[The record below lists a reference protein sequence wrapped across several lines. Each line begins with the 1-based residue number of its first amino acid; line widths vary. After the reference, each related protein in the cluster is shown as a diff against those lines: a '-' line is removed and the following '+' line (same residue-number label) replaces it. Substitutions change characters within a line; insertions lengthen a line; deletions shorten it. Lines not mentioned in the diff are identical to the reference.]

1 MPRRP
6 VLEFWYDFASTYS
19 YLSVMRIEAMAE
31 QAGVTLRWRPFLLG
45 PIFQANGWTSS
56 PFTLFPAKGRYMWRD
71 MARECARLDL
81 PLKRPEPFPQ
91 HSLMAARVA
100 IAGIDA
106 GWCPAFTRALFH
118 AQFGEG
124 RTISDP
130 ELLTAILN
138 ELGQNA
144 GQVLKDATSEP
155 VKTRLKVM
163 TEEARSRGI
172 FGAPSFLTE
181 DGDLFWGNDRL
192 EQALEAASGTA

>member
-19 YLSVMRIEAMAE
+19 YLAVMRIEALAE
-31 QAGVTLRWRPFLLG
+31 AAGVTLHWRPFLLG

-56 PFTLFPAKGRYMWRD
+56 PFNLFPAKGRYMWRD

-106 GWCPAFTRALFH
+106 GWCPAFTKALFQ

-130 ELLTAILN
+130 ELLTNILSG
-138 ELGQNA
+138 LGQSA
-144 GQVLKDATSEP
+144 GQILKDATSEP
-155 VKTRLKVM
+155 IKTRLKVM

-192 EQALEAASGTA
+192 EQALEAASGAA